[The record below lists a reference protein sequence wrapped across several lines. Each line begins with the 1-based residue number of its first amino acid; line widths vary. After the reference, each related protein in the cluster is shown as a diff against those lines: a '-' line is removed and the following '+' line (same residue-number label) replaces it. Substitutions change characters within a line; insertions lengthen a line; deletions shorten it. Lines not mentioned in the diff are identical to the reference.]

1 MLLHSTAQL
10 VELQSKLL
18 AAVLQS
24 EALHSK
30 QLKHEAA
37 ALPLGEALGPNDTL
51 RIPYDY
57 AYKSA
62 LNRVFMNTWS
72 KSTFERVLELLQE
85 LLKHEAAL
93 DQELALVQL

>member
-1 MLLHSTAQL
+1 MEKSCSRSSQL
-10 VELQSKLL
+10 ADKGCSRPL
-18 AAVLQS
+18 
-24 EALHSK
+24 SK

-72 KSTFERVLELLQE
+72 KSTFEYPNERNSQVVEKSFTSSLS
-85 LLKHEAAL
+85 
-93 DQELALVQL
+93 

>member
-1 MLLHSTAQL
+1 MRPKALSLLKAKGLGEVISAQL

-37 ALPLGEALGPNDTL
+37 VEV
-51 RIPYDY
+51 I
-57 AYKSA
+57 SA
-62 LNRVFMNTWS
+62 L
-72 KSTFERVLELLQE
+72 KALLSFSGS
-85 LLKHEAAL
+85 
-93 DQELALVQL
+93 